1 MLSIEE
7 QNAIMNNAGSIVT
20 FCMIFTKRFEVLLIK
35 PGGNGGDLTS
45 LGILSFPVI
54 LEWTRETYL
63 GASKTCWP

>member
-20 FCMIFTKRFEVLLIK
+20 FFMIFTKRFEVLLIK

-45 LGILSFPVI
+45 LGILFFPVNAI
-54 LEWTRETYL
+54 F
-63 GASKTCWP
+63 SI